1 MKKTTHKQFLIFKKE
16 CERWIKVFGLYGFRF
31 YFTHEN
37 YGDGDEDTQAYCIMP
52 DQHQDRTFTLGLPK
66 KLNGKTS
73 TSEIK
78 ENAFHEVMESFLYRI
93 KNIARCR
100 YVQREEIDD
109 EIHNIIMTLEK
120 VVFNR
125 GK

>member
-1 MKKTTHKQFLIFKKE
+1 MKTTKKQFDIFKKE
-16 CERWIKVFGLYGFRF
+16 CERWINEFGLFGSRF
-31 YFTHEN
+31 YFQHED
-37 YGDGDEDTQAYCIMP
+37 YGDGDENTQAYCIMP
-52 DQHQDRTFTLGLPK
+52 DEHQDRIFTVGLPK
-66 KLNGKTS
+66 KLNGETS
-73 TSEIK
+73 IDEIK